1 MGLEERKGNLY
12 YYEKKRVGNRV
23 VSEYV
28 GSGALALLAQRYAED
43 RADEKACEREAFKR
57 KRAEIT
63 KIDSEIDQIMGW
75 IDDLSS
81 GQLIASGYH
90 QHKGQWRKRRNESHS
105 EKG

>member
-28 GSGALALLAQRYAED
+28 GSGVLALLVQA
-43 RADEKACEREAFKR
+43 RADEKAIERETIKR
-57 KRAEIT
+57 KKDSVNKLE
-63 KIDSEIDQIMGW
+63 SEIEQVMGW
-75 IDDLSS
+75 IDSLSS

-105 EKG
+105 EKR